1 MTVSEVLEPVTD
13 FIKKQSRLTLT
24 VVSLLI
30 LFTISGI
37 IVVCIQSSKDT
48 RKKTLAPY
56 DETFVPIDEFLAP
69 SQPSIVEDHYY
80 ARQKDGIWDSDDEER
95 WFTDIDQQFVEELS
109 SANDKLAES
118 IIGAAP

>member
-56 DETFVPIDEFLAP
+56 DETFVPIDEIYGFFYVNYFCALAMQREDKDSSDFALIGVFKFL
-69 SQPSIVEDHYY
+69 
-80 ARQKDGIWDSDDEER
+80 DELANL
-95 WFTDIDQQFVEELS
+95 FV
-109 SANDKLAES
+109 ADKKAFGS
-118 IIGAAP
+118 HHR